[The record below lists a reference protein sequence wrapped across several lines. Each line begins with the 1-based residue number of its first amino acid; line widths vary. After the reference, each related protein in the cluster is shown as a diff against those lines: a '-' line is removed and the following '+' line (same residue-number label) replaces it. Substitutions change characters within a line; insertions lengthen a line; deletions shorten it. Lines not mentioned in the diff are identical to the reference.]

1 MNLRHAWTFTGA
13 AVLSCAVAFAQSTQP
28 ASPQPAGQT
37 GDEDET
43 PISLVGCLQR
53 EADYR
58 RAHDLGRGGVAAT
71 GLGRGNEYVLINA
84 SRMDSSGTAQPASA
98 NCSPDATAEAY
109 ELTGS
114 REPDLE
120 RFVGQVV
127 HINGMLKEADIQTVG
142 TTGAASSPEGG
153 FDPLGQDLR
162 LFEVEITSVQ
172 AAAQAPSSP
181 APAAPAA
188 ADTQPIGTTGAEA
201 QVAQAELPR
210 TASPLPVAGL
220 LALLSFGGAFGIRA
234 LRRR

>member
-43 PISLVGCLQR
+43 PISLVGCVQR

-58 RAHDLGRGGVAAT
+58 RAHD
-71 GLGRGNEYVLINA
+71 LGRGNEYVLINA

-127 HINGMLKEADIQTVG
+127 HINGMLKEADIETVG

-153 FDPLGQDLR
+153 FEPLGQDLR

-220 LALLSFGGAFGIRA
+220 LALLSFSGAFGIRA

>member
-1 MNLRHAWTFTGA
+1 
-13 AVLSCAVAFAQSTQP
+13 VAFAQSTLP
-28 ASPQPAGQT
+28 AFPQTSGQT

-43 PISLVGCLQR
+43 PISLVGCVQR

-58 RAHDLGRGGVAAT
+58 RANDSGRGGVAGT

-84 SRMDSSGTAQPASA
+84 SRVDSSATAQPASA
-98 NCSPDATAEAY
+98 NCSADATAEAY

-120 RFVGQVV
+120 RFAGQVV
-127 HINGMLKEADIQTVG
+127 HINGTLKQADIEIVG
-142 TTGAASSPEGG
+142 TTGAASQPAGG
-153 FDPLGQDLR
+153 FDPLGQDLK

-172 AAAQAPSSP
+172 AAAQAPASP
-181 APAAPAA
+181 APAA

>member
-13 AVLSCAVAFAQSTQP
+13 AVLSSAVAFAQSTQP
-28 ASPQPAGQT
+28 AFPQPAGQV

-43 PISLVGCLQR
+43 PISLVGCVQR

-84 SRMDSSGTAQPASA
+84 ARMDSSGTAQPGSA

-127 HINGMLKEADIQTVG
+127 HINGMLKEADIETVG

-172 AAAQAPSSP
+172 AAAQASSSP

-188 ADTQPIGTTGAEA
+188 ADTQPIGTTDAEA
-201 QVAQAELPR
+201 RVAQAELPR

>member
-13 AVLSCAVAFAQSTQP
+13 AVLWCAVAFAQSTQQ
-28 ASPQPAGQT
+28 ATPQPAG
-37 GDEDET
+37 DADET
-43 PISLVGCLQR
+43 PISLVGCVQR

-58 RAHDLGRGGVAAT
+58 RANDSGRGGVAGT

-98 NCSPDATAEAY
+98 NCSSDATAEAY

-114 REPDLE
+114 REPELE

-127 HINGMLKEADIQTVG
+127 HINGMLKEADVETVG
-142 TTGAASSPEGG
+142 TTGAASNPEGG
-153 FDPLGQDLR
+153 FDPLGQDLK
-162 LFEVEITSVQ
+162 LFEVEITNVQ
-172 AAAQAPSSP
+172 AAVQAPASP
-181 APAAPAA
+181 APPAA